1 MNRERILVT
10 TDLSEHSYAVIDKA
24 MSFALRYDK
33 WLEVLHVVEP
43 SLFAFGFA
51 KKSEDPA
58 ALDAATQERL
68 VAISQKIKKTLGR
81 TIDKLNVETRLG
93 NISSTVEAYVKE
105 KRIDMVVIGDSEHR
119 GGFKEAMLGST
130 AKRIINKSVVP
141 VLVSKTAGDADYKT
155 VYVPTDFSNRS
166 LESMV
171 HMAAL
176 LPDARF
182 VLDHVIDVPSEA
194 QFEAYELGTGFMNDF
209 TDSAKQ
215 HAETQMETF
224 IAKLRAR
231 GGAAAKIEIQPQFAV
246 GHIDSEW
253 VVTESQ
259 KAGASLIGLT
269 ADTTLF
275 SNTFPIMEKAHCDV
289 LLYKE
294 S

>member
-24 MSFALRYDK
+24 MSFALRYNK

-43 SLFAFGFA
+43 SLFAFGFSR
-51 KKSEDPA
+51 KEQNPA
-58 ALDAATQERL
+58 ELDAATQERL
-68 VAISQKIKKTLGR
+68 VAISEKIKKTLGR

-93 NISSTVEAYVKE
+93 NVSATVEAYARE
-105 KRIDMVVIGDSEHR
+105 KRVSMVIIGDSEHKK
-119 GGFKEAMLGST
+119 GIKAVVLGST
-130 AKRIINKSVVP
+130 AKRIINKNEVP
-141 VLVSKTAGDADYKT
+141 VLVSKTAGDADYKNI
-155 VYVPTDFSNRS
+155 YVPTDFSARS
-166 LESMV
+166 LESLV
-171 HMAAL
+171 FMAEHF
-176 LPDARF
+176 PDALF

-194 QFEAYELGTGFMNDF
+194 QFEAYELDSGFMENF
-209 TDSAKQ
+209 SDSARR
-215 HAETQMETF
+215 HAEGQMNAF

-231 GGAAAKIEIQPQFAV
+231 GGAAAKIAIKPQFAV

-253 VVTESQ
+253 VVGESQ
-259 KAGASLIGLT
+259 KAHSDLIGLT

-294 S
+294 

>member
-1 MNRERILVT
+1 MNRERILVA

-58 ALDAATQERL
+58 ALDAQTQERL
-68 VAISQKIKKTLGR
+68 LAISAKIRKKLGR

-93 NISSTVEAYVKE
+93 NVAATVEAYARE
-105 KRIDMVVIGDSEHR
+105 KRVSMVIAGDSEHKS
-119 GGFKEAMLGST
+119 GIKASILGST
-130 AKRIINKSVVP
+130 AKRIINKSEVP
-141 VLVSKTAGDADYKT
+141 VLIAKTSGDADYKT

-166 LESMV
+166 LESLAY
-171 HMAAL
+171 MAAL
-176 LPDARF
+176 FPAATF
-182 VLDHVIDVPSEA
+182 ILDHVIDAPSEA
-194 QFEAYELGTGFMNDF
+194 QFEAYEFDSGFMDNF
-209 TDSAKQ
+209 TDSARK
-215 HAETQMETF
+215 HAESRMNAF

-231 GGAAAKIEIQPQFAV
+231 GESAATVSLKPQFAV

-253 VVTESQ
+253 VVSEAG
-259 KAGASLIGLT
+259 KAGADLIGLT

-289 LLYKE
+289 LLFKE
-294 S
+294 